1 MSGKCIFN
9 DLWLKNPDYHDWLQ
23 TDKDRYRAKCKLCFK
38 SFSVSSMGESALKSH
53 LKSKKHQSIEQI
65 RSSSGTFNVRSDKPH
80 LSVIKEPVL
89 VVNKSVVPN
98 PVNVIHDHFCKN
110 DILNAEIIWTL
121 HCIKNHY
128 SYNSNQGIDK
138 IFQAMFKDSQFASL
152 FSCGERKTAYYS
164 TFGIGPYLK
173 DCLHDDLAKEDAYVL
188 LFDESLNQMTQTK
201 QLDLHVRYWS
211 KDRVKTMFF
220 TSVFLGH
227 STAEDLLEVFKNSIH
242 PLKLS
247 KIYQVSMDG
256 PNVNFKFFS
265 NLQKHINTEF
275 QKQILNIGSC
285 SLHTVHNAFKS
296 GCDASKWEIDDFLSS
311 LYYLFKDSPARRED
325 FLKVSENGIFPKK
338 FVKHRWLE
346 NVPTV
351 ECAIKLI
358 PDLEVFVSAVEKKE
372 VSKPT
377 CKSFLTMQRH
387 LKDKS
392 LLAKLHAFLSIA
404 KILQPFLVTYQTDKP
419 MSFFLAE
426 DLRKILS
433 LLLQR
438 FIQAD
443 ILKSANTLQKLLKLN
458 FEDPKIHCRTEDIF
472 VGFVAN
478 KVLKNLKNANEI
490 SDRELFNIRMESKAF
505 CLNTVLKI
513 VNKTPI
519 QYSIARNLSCLDPR
533 NMINKQAC
541 IKKFKS
547 LLNSLAE
554 KALVAESNCDV
565 IMQEFNLYLDEVV
578 PSSFSRFKEFDVDKM
593 RVDELFYETMKV
605 KCYEKVWGVVK
616 NLILISH
623 GQATVERG
631 FSTNKKIQVENLKEH
646 SYIAQRVICDH
657 INNVADG
664 DVLKVCITKQ
674 MQTYVTNARQ
684 RYMTYLEE
692 QKTQRRNKTCGEKR
706 KMMTETVEEL
716 KKKKRRLENDIKEL
730 NKTSDGFSEQAEETC
745 DISLVSKANALR
757 RHAKEKMNE
766 LTKCEEELNEM
777 YLSMKHV

>member
-9 DLWLKNPDYHDWLQ
+9 DIWLKNPDYHDWLLS
-23 TDKDRYRAKCKLCFK
+23 DKDRYRAKCRLCSK
-38 SFSVSSMGESALKSH
+38 TFSVASMGESALKSH
-53 LKSKKHQSIEQI
+53 LKSKKHQSINKI
-65 RSSSGTFNVRSDKPH
+65 RSSSGSLNVPFSQPR
-80 LSVIKEPVL
+80 LSVVKEPAIVE
-89 VVNKSVVPN
+89 NKSSN
-98 PVNVIHDHFCKN
+98 PIVLQDHLCKN

-128 SYNSNQGIDK
+128 SYSSNQGIDK
-138 IFQAMFKDSQFASL
+138 IFRAMFKDSQFASL
-152 FSCGERKTAYYS
+152 FSCGEKKTAYYS

-173 DCLHDDLAKEDAYVL
+173 DCLHEELVKEDAYVL

-201 QLDLHVRYWS
+201 QLDIHVRYWS

-227 STAEDLLEVFKNSIH
+227 STAEDLLEVFKSNMQ
-242 PLKLS
+242 PLKLC

-256 PNVNFKFFS
+256 PNVNFKFFD
-265 NLQKHINTEF
+265 NLQKHIATEF
-275 QKQILNIGSC
+275 QNKQILNIGSC

-296 GCDASKWEIDDFLSS
+296 GCEASSWEIDDFLSS

-325 FLKVSENGIFPKK
+325 FLVVSETGIFPKK

-351 ECAIKLI
+351 ERAIKLI
-358 PDLEVFVSAVEKKE
+358 PDLQKFVSAVQKKE
-372 VSKPT
+372 VPKPI
-377 CKSFLTMQRH
+377 CKSFLTVQKH

-392 LLAKLHAFLSIA
+392 LIAKLHAFLSIA

-426 DLRKILS
+426 DLKKILS

-443 ILKSANTLQKLLKLN
+443 TLKLATTLQKLLKLD
-458 FEDPKIHCRTEDIF
+458 FENPKLHCKTQDIF

-478 KVLKNLKNANEI
+478 KILKKLKNANEI
-490 SDRELFNIRMESKAF
+490 SDRELFDIRMQSKAF
-505 CLNTVLKI
+505 CLSTVLKI

-533 NMINKQAC
+533 NMID
-541 IKKFKS
+541 KKKCLKTFKL

-554 KALVAESNCDV
+554 RALVAELNCDV
-565 IMQEFNLYLDEVV
+565 IIQEFSLYLDEVIP
-578 PSSFSRFKEFDVDKM
+578 PSLSRFKEFDVDKM
-593 RVDELFYETMKV
+593 RVDELFFETMNV
-605 KCYEKVWGVVK
+605 KRYAKVWGVVK

-631 FSTNKKIQVENLKEH
+631 FSTNKKIEVENLKEH

-657 INNVADG
+657 INTVADG
-664 DVLKVCITKQ
+664 DVLKVHITKR

-692 QKTQRRNKTCGEKR
+692 EKIRNGKKR
-706 KMMTETVEEL
+706 KSTEIHDNDKVQL
-716 KKKKRRLENDIKEL
+716 VRKKARLESDIIALVKSADEYA
-730 NKTSDGFSEQAEETC
+730 QRAEEEG
-745 DISLVSKANALR
+745 DISLITKSNSLRKSANEKQVLLTDLKALI
-757 RHAKEKMNE
+757 EK
-766 LTKCEEELNEM
+766 K
-777 YLSMKHV
+777 